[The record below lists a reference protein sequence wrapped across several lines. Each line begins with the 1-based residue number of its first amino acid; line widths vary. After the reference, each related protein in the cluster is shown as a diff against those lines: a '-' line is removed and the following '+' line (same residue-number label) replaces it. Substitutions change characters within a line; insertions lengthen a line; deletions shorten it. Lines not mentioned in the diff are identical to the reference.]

1 MSGLGQH
8 EPWAIR
14 LAGDEATRKAGENLR
29 QWAGDD
35 RSALRRFIDRVREK
49 DDADPKLAGLMGE
62 ELVGKELAKLGD
74 AWTVIHGVRVGP
86 KADVD
91 HVVLGPAGVFCLN
104 TKRLDYD
111 SNVVVTARQFR
122 VNGYSRDYY
131 PKAVKEASRV
141 QVRLQA
147 ATGWVVAVRP
157 VLVVCNVN
165 KGNVRFRVQPNDVAV
180 VLRRHIVHWL
190 RSQSTTLT
198 AEQSSLLR
206 RKARHPSTWD
216 PSKTNEILDVM
227 PSPPRSAAPD
237 ESVAPLGTTVVRWR
251 RYGHDR
257 SYVND
262 DATGRRLGWRNEK
275 TGQVHVDDEQ
285 AATRVHAA
293 LAAAPAM

>member
-1 MSGLGQH
+1 MSELGHQ

-35 RSALRRFIDRVREK
+35 RSSLRRFIDRVRQK

-62 ELVGKELAKLGD
+62 ELVGKELAKLGA

-91 HVVLGPAGVFCLN
+91 HLLLGPAGVFCLN
-104 TKRLDYD
+104 TKRLDFD
-111 SNVVVTARQFR
+111 AQVLVTARQFR
-122 VNGYSRDYY
+122 VNGYSRPYY
-131 PKAVKEASRV
+131 PKAVKESSRV
-141 QVRLQA
+141 EVRLQA
-147 ATGWVVAVRP
+147 ATGWETSVRP

-165 KGNVRFRVQPNDVAV
+165 KANVRFQGHPDDVSV
-180 VLRRHIVHWL
+180 VFRRDIVRWL
-190 RSQSTTLT
+190 RSQPAVLSTEQLTL
-198 AEQSSLLR
+198 LV

-216 PSKTNEILDVM
+216 PSKTNEVLDVV
-227 PSPPRSAAPD
+227 PPPKTIGPQEPPAGPEA
-237 ESVAPLGTTVVRWR
+237 VVVRWR

-262 DATGRRLGWRNEK
+262 ATTGQRLGWRDEK
-275 TGQVHVDDEQ
+275 TGEVHIEDQQ
-285 AATRVHAA
+285 AAGRFHAA
-293 LAAAPAM
+293 LAAHQVE